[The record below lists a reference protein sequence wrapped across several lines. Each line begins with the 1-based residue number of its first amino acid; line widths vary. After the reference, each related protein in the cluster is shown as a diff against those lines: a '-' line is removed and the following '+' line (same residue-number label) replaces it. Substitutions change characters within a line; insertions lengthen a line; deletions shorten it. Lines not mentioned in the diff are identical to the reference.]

1 MKHMAFILK
10 ETFRAIRKAKLY
22 FFLSVV
28 TMFISVF
35 LIQASLVSNNVVT
48 KTRKHLSDALT
59 MQVYLDDSTS
69 ADGIAYLK
77 SNLVHQKYVS
87 DVQFL
92 SKVQAESLFVKETGE
107 DFKKILTYNP
117 LPASFVL
124 KIDDAVVNGSQINA
138 LMGAIKKMPYVVEV
152 SFETDTY
159 KIVMNYFKQARLY
172 IIILTIILTLIATYI
187 SFSMAMV
194 LWHLRAEEVKIMR
207 LVGSS
212 NFTIKLPILLNGII
226 VGITG
231 AVLSLA
237 AWLILGKIVISY
249 FGAVPDVFGNITQ
262 IIAVTFGLGPVI
274 GVVSS
279 GLAVARLKK

>member
-1 MKHMAFILK
+1 MAFILK

-22 FFLSVV
+22 FFLSAV

-35 LIQASLVSNNVVT
+35 LVQASLVSNNVVT

-59 MQVYLDDSTS
+59 MQVYLDDSIT
-69 ADGIAYLK
+69 ADGIANLK
-77 SNLVHQKYVS
+77 SKLTHERYVAS
-87 DVQFL
+87 VQYL
-92 SKVQAESLFVKETGE
+92 SKAQAESLFVKETGE

-124 KIDDAVVNGSQINA
+124 KMDDAIVNGTQINV
-138 LMGAIKKMPYVVEV
+138 LMETIKKMPNVVDV

-159 KIVMNYFKQARLY
+159 KIVMSYFKQARLY
-172 IIILTIILTLIATYI
+172 IIILSLILTLIAIYI
-187 SFSMAMV
+187 SFSMAIV

-212 NFTIKLPILLNGII
+212 NFSIKLPILLNGII

-231 AVLSLA
+231 AVLSLL
-237 AWLILGKIVISY
+237 AWLLLCRVLISY
-249 FGAVPDVFGNITQ
+249 FGSIPDIFGNITQ
-262 IIAVTFGLGPVI
+262 IMVVTFGLGPVI
-274 GVVSS
+274 GLISS

>member
-1 MKHMAFILK
+1 MTFIFK

-48 KTRKHLSDALT
+48 QTRKHLSEALT
-59 MQVYLDDSTS
+59 MQVYLSDSITTS
-69 ADGIAYLK
+69 GIADLQSK
-77 SNLVHQKYVS
+77 LAHQKYISRVE
-87 DVQFL
+87 FL
-92 SKVQAESLFVKETGE
+92 TKERAESLFVKETGE
-107 DFKKILTYNP
+107 DFRKILAYNP

-124 KIDDAVVNGSQINA
+124 KIDDAIVTGSQING
-138 LMGAIKKMPYVVEV
+138 LIGTVRGMPNVVDV

-172 IIILTIILTLIATYI
+172 IVILTLILTLIAIYI

-194 LWHLRAEEVKIMR
+194 LWHLRTEEVKIMR

-212 NFTIKLPILLNGII
+212 GFAIKLPILLNGIL
-226 VGITG
+226 VGIAG
-231 AVLSLA
+231 SILSLG
-237 AWLILGKIVISY
+237 AWLSLYRFIFNY
-249 FGAVPDVFGNITQ
+249 FGSIPDVFGNIS
-262 IIAVTFGLGPVI
+262 AVTALTFGIGPVI
-274 GVVSS
+274 GLISS
-279 GLAVARLKK
+279 GLAVVRLKK